1 MEAPLLDLV
10 GRETE
15 TARLRE
21 VLEELEKGARAVVV
35 RGGPGIGKTAL
46 WRWGLDAAAQG
57 GARVLVTRCV
67 EVEMPLALSA
77 IVDLL
82 ELPFGEVAGRL
93 PVPQRRA
100 LAVALGLEEPPEQ
113 PAEPL
118 TLSRAVLEVL
128 RSLSTSAPV
137 VVAIDDAQWLDAGSQ
152 RVLAFAV
159 RRLKEAPV
167 AVLATLR
174 AEAGHANP
182 LALEDALGP
191 SGFTEIELGALT
203 AGALHQL
210 VRTRLGVRLPRPLL
224 ARVHRTSGGNPMFA
238 LELARALS
246 DHADGAGAPL
256 PVPDSLHELVRARV
270 ASLPTELMPLARL
283 VAILERPTLAQLGR
297 AFVSEGH
304 ARRLVDIGFAHAV
317 LDVDTDGVVRFAH
330 PLLASAVYA
339 EVAPIQRRELQY
351 HAAEIAEDEEERARH
366 LALAATTP
374 DEAVASVLDAAA
386 TRAAARGTPE
396 AAAELARHALRLTA
410 VEAADRARRALAYAT
425 YLVAA
430 NRPGPRGASVPRQT
444 ARELDDLLASEIA
457 GDDRARVLILRSLL
471 DFENAACVERL
482 REALTHARDAV
493 VRARTLTMLAWT
505 LGIWGWDLEAAAQ
518 EAERGVAAAASAEEA
533 LPLVFALTARGTID
547 NQRGLPGALAHLER
561 ALTLQGDTGSAYA
574 DPAVALGRALMTRGD
589 FDGARALFETSRERA
604 RRAGEDAVLMWMHRF
619 FGELEL
625 RCGRW
630 EAAQRDIEAGLS
642 EATDHWRVNLL
653 CLRALLA
660 ARRGEAAQAET
671 DAADAHAYGD
681 TNGDPSLIVGAA
693 WAWGSLALGQ
703 AAPGRAY
710 EHLARGQAILDAAGI
725 GEPGLLPVAFELAE
739 AAAAVGRLDH
749 AERLAEWL
757 GERAAALDHPWARA
771 AAARCHGIVTLGA
784 GDPAGAITL
793 LERARAGFAA
803 IGAPYELAHTDRTLG
818 AAHARLGERRL
829 AAEALRDAHRIF
841 GELGA
846 PLWQKRTD
854 DEFRRAYPR
863 PRRDRD
869 LTSTEERVAALVASG
884 QTNREVAAQ
893 LFITIKTVEAHLT
906 RIYRKTGVRS
916 RTELAGR
923 YAGAGRADRG

>member
-1 MEAPLLDLV
+1 MEAPFLDLV

-15 TARLRE
+15 TARVRK
-21 VLEELEKGARAVVV
+21 VLEELEKGARAIVV

-46 WRWGLDAAAQG
+46 WRWGLDAAAQA

-82 ELPFGEVAGRL
+82 ELPFGEVASQL

-159 RRLKEAPV
+159 RRLTDAPV
-167 AVLATLR
+167 AVFATLR

-182 LALEDALGP
+182 LALEEALGP

-283 VAILERPTLAQLGR
+283 VAILERPTVVQLGR
-297 AFVSEGH
+297 AFGSEAH
-304 ARRLVDIGFAHAV
+304 ARRLVDIGFAQAV
-317 LDVDTDGVVRFAH
+317 LEVDVDGVVRFAH

-351 HAAEIAEDEEERARH
+351 HAAEIAENEEERARH
-366 LALAATTP
+366 LALAASTP
-374 DEAVASVLDAAA
+374 DAVVASLLDAAA
-386 TRAAARGTPE
+386 MRAAARGTPE
-396 AAAELARHALRLTA
+396 AAVELARHALRLTA
-410 VEAADRARRALAYAT
+410 VEAEDRARRALAYAS

-482 REALTHARDAV
+482 REALTHARNTV

-505 LGIWGWDLEAAAQ
+505 LGIWGWDLEVAAQ
-518 EAERGVAAAASAEEA
+518 EAERGVAAAASAKEA
-533 LPLVFALTARGTID
+533 LGFALTARGTID
-547 NQRGLPGALAHLER
+547 NQRGLPGALVDLER
-561 ALTLQGDTGSAYA
+561 ALTLQVDTGSAYA

-589 FDGARALFETSRERA
+589 FDGARAFFEASRERA

-619 FGELEL
+619 FAELEL

-642 EATDHWRVNLL
+642 EATDHWRANLL

-660 ARRGEAAQAET
+660 ARRGDAAQAET

-693 WAWGSLALGQ
+693 WASGSLALGQ

-749 AERLAEWL
+749 AERLADWL
-757 GERAAALDHPWARA
+757 AERAAALDHPWARA

-803 IGAPYELAHTDRTLG
+803 IGTPYELAHTERTLG
-818 AAHARLGERRL
+818 AAHARRGERRL

-841 GELGA
+841 GELGT
-846 PLWQKRTD
+846 PLWQARTD
-854 DEFRRAYPR
+854 EEFRRAYPR

-893 LFITIKTVEAHLT
+893 LFITVKTVEAHLT
-906 RIYRKTGVRS
+906 RIYRKSGVRS

-923 YAGAGRADRG
+923 YAGAGHSGS